1 MTEILLAPGEIF
13 TEIGYAAYTIIDA
26 LQFISNL
33 QTYPVM
39 GIGTAPLPKTLSLDG
54 LLYFSGAAGV
64 WQGTKVT
71 RITAHRDTC

>member
-1 MTEILLAPGEIF
+1 MTEILLVTGEVL
-13 TEIGYAAYTIIDA
+13 TEVGYAAYGIIDA

-33 QTYPVM
+33 QTYAVM

-54 LLYFSGAAGV
+54 LLYFSGAAGA

-71 RITAHRDTC
+71 RLTAHRDTC